1 MENSKTKKSESEIKK
16 SKEVSASADKPID
29 SLESRNV
36 EANSDNKS
44 SLLTSASSLISAN
57 KLINVGTHIGLH
69 PSKWNP
75 RMKPYIYAKK
85 ETNDIID
92 IVKTLVFLKRACVFL
107 EDLTKDGGN
116 LLIVGTRGKV
126 LRQHIEAEANRS
138 NSFYVVQRW
147 LGGTLTNFKNIKKSI
162 KKMNDNLQS
171 MSDGTI
177 NNYTKKEQLL
187 IQKETNKLLKFYGG
201 IRNMRRLPNA
211 ILILDPVNDINAVK
225 EARKLNIPVIAF
237 ANTNADPYLIDYI
250 IPMNNNSITSII
262 LVLNILIDSICKV
275 NGQPT
280 KVIGVPDDEIVLVEK
295 TPKVKKSGLNHKKF
309 TSNH

>member
-92 IVKTLVFLKRACVFL
+92 IVKTLIFLKRACVFL

>member
-126 LRQHIEAEANRS
+126 LRQYIEAEANRS